1 MMQMKA
7 TNRFQVEIWNE
18 IWNAIDIENWNEMKW
33 KWLCLTIVNRV
44 NIWKIYESFG
54 FEMISVV

>member
-7 TNRFQVEIWNE
+7 TNRFQVEISNE
-18 IWNAIDIENWNEMKW
+18 IWNAIDIENWNEMKMIMF
-33 KWLCLTIVNRV
+33 LIIVNRV